1 MKVKHEPNY
10 ISDKVQCFKVL
21 GCTPGEYNVIKD
33 TFEVLDAWLT
43 NSSRGCMD
51 SASEYDE
58 FDFYLVMDSHNS
70 MLFKLAYIADK

>member
-10 ISDKVQCFKVL
+10 ISDKVMFKFWVVH
-21 GCTPGEYNVIKD
+21 PEQRNKD
-33 TFEVLDAWLT
+33 TFEVLDAWLHP
-43 NSSRGCMD
+43 SRGCMD
-51 SASEYDE
+51 SANEYDE